1 MSLFL
6 TGLIAG
12 LCVGAGG
19 VGVYCLAL
27 VSRLFETHRQTV
39 AQALSS
45 ERVLRPANDPARERP
60 ALQRPK
66 TEMERALAEIRERER
81 MERMMFGEE

>member
-1 MSLFL
+1 MFL
-6 TGLIAG
+6 AGLVAG

-19 VGVYCLAL
+19 MAVWSVHL

-45 ERVLRPANDPARERP
+45 ERILKMANDPTRQRP
-60 ALQRPK
+60 SPQRPK
-66 TEMERALAEIRERER
+66 SDIEKMLEARKEMDEWERK
-81 MERMMFGEE
+81 MFGG